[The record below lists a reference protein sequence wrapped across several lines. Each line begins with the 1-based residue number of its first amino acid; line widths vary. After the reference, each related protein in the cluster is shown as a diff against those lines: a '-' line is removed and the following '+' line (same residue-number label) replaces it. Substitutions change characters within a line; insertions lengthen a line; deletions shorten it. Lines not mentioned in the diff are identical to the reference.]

1 MYESNA
7 SRAGRGARMGL
18 LVLAA
23 LLTLFPIFWLL
34 SGSLQSSEQ
43 LYRGTS
49 LLPTKP
55 VWSNFTY
62 AWNEGNLKT
71 YLPNSILY
79 TVVAVTG
86 ILVVSSMAGYALA
99 RMRFA
104 GRGAVVGGLLI
115 IMIIP
120 LPASFIALYKL
131 LVGMGLANTRTGY
144 LLVLITAGLPISIL
158 IMRSFFTRQPQEL
171 EEAASLDGCS
181 PFGTFWRIMLPLARP
196 GLAAVAVIQAL
207 AVWNEYLM
215 ALVLFNTDDLMP
227 VQRGLTKFVSAET
240 PQQQI
245 LLAATALSALPII
258 ALYVFAQRN
267 LIKGVAQGAIK

>member
-1 MYESNA
+1 MHEPNT
-7 SRAGRGARMGL
+7 SRAGRGALIGL
-18 LVLAA
+18 LILAA

-34 SGSLQSSEQ
+34 TGSLQTAQE
-43 LYRGTS
+43 LYRGTE
-49 LLPTKP
+49 LLPAKP
-55 VWSNFTY
+55 QWSNFVY
-62 AWNEGNLKT
+62 AWNEGNLRI
-71 YLPNSILY
+71 YLPNSIVY
-79 TVVAVTG
+79 TAVSVSG

-104 GRGAVVGGLLI
+104 GRGAIVAGLLI

-144 LLVLITAGLPISIL
+144 LLVLITTGLPISIL
-158 IMRSFFTRQPQEL
+158 IMRSFFTRQPREL
-171 EEAASLDGCS
+171 EEAAALDGCT
-181 PFGTFWRIMLPLARP
+181 PFGAFWRIMLPLARP

-207 AVWNEYLM
+207 SVWNEYLL

-227 VQRGLTKFVSAET
+227 IQRGLTKFMSAET
-240 PQQQI
+240 PEQQI

-258 ALYVFAQRN
+258 ALYVFAQRS
-267 LIKGVAQGAIK
+267 LIKGIAQGAIK

>member
-1 MYESNA
+1 MYESNT
-7 SRAGRGARMGL
+7 SKAGRGARMGL
-18 LVLAA
+18 LILAA

-43 LYRGTS
+43 LYRGTD
-49 LLPTKP
+49 LLPTKL
-55 VWSNFTY
+55 VWSNFSY

-79 TVVAVTG
+79 TVVAVGG

-104 GRGAVVGGLLI
+104 GRGAVVGALLI

-240 PQQQI
+240 PEQQI

-258 ALYVFAQRN
+258 VLYVFAQRN

>member
-1 MYESNA
+1 MHEPNT
-7 SRAGRGARMGL
+7 SRAGRGALIGL
-18 LVLAA
+18 LIFAA

-34 SGSLQSSEQ
+34 TGSLQTGQE
-43 LYRGTS
+43 LYRGTE
-49 LLPTKP
+49 LLPAKP
-55 VWSNFTY
+55 QWSNFVY
-62 AWNEGNLKT
+62 AWNEGNLKI

-79 TVVAVTG
+79 TAVAVTG

-104 GRGAVVGGLLI
+104 GRGAIVAGLLI

-144 LLVLITAGLPISIL
+144 LLVLITTGLPISIL
-158 IMRSFFTRQPQEL
+158 IMRSFFTRQPREL
-171 EEAASLDGCS
+171 EEAAALDGCT
-181 PFGTFWRIMLPLARP
+181 PFGAFWRIMLPLARP

-207 AVWNEYLM
+207 SVWNEYLL

-227 VQRGLTKFVSAET
+227 IQRGLTKFMSAET
-240 PQQQI
+240 PEQQI

-258 ALYVFAQRN
+258 ALYVFAQRS
-267 LIKGVAQGAIK
+267 LIKGISHGAIK